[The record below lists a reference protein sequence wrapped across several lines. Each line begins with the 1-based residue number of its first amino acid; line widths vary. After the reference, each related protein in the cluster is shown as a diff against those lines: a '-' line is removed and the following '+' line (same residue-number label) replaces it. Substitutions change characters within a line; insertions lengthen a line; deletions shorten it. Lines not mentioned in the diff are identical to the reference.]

1 MHPNDIEHALW
12 AFLVIIAV
20 WIIFRL
26 RRRAREADRSFRQMG
41 SKMGRQTGRGIAHRM
56 AGKRPP
62 GGFLESAG
70 GEDDDDEDEDEDDQ
84 AQPSAR
90 HDWIK
95 DRRQFLLTFVAL
107 VLIVIL
113 SIVSCIRGGL

>member
-1 MHPNDIEHALW
+1 VHPNDIEYALW
-12 AFLVIIAV
+12 AFLVIVAI

-26 RRRAREADRSFRQMG
+26 RRRAREAEQSFR
-41 SKMGRQTGRGIAHRM
+41 KMRLQTGRGIMHRM

-62 GGFLESAG
+62 VGVSEAAVSED
-70 GEDDDDEDEDEDDQ
+70 GEEDDQ
-84 AQPSAR
+84 SQPSAKR
-90 HDWIK
+90 DWVK

>member
-26 RRRAREADRSFRQMG
+26 RRRAREADRSFREMEHRN
-41 SKMGRQTGRGIAHRM
+41 SRGIAHRM
-56 AGKRPP
+56 AGKQPP
-62 GGFLESAG
+62 SGFLEGAVG
-70 GEDDDDEDEDEDDQ
+70 EDEDEDDQ
-84 AQPSAR
+84 AQRAAR
-90 HDWIK
+90 RDWIR